1 VLTAHAYLFALDM
14 LLKVPPKPLSRSE
27 RFVSIATFERTI
39 MLYSWPLGIFVYI
52 WIVAVAIWIVAIDFR
67 MGPVYFQLSGQ
78 ISFEGL
84 EKVSSVPAIN

>member
-1 VLTAHAYLFALDM
+1 
-14 LLKVPPKPLSRSE
+14 
-27 RFVSIATFERTI
+27 